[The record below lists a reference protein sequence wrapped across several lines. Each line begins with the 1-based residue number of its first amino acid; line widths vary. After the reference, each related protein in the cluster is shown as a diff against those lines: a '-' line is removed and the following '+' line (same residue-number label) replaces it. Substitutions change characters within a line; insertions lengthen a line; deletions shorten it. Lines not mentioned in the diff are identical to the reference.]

1 MVLRFVKYAY
11 EIAFVNALFLLV
23 VGIVLIPIVFGLI
36 MLSGP
41 ASNYFD
47 EGYDPCYPQP
57 FDGCQ

>member
-36 MLSGP
+36 WLSEP
-41 ASNYFD
+41 TSNYFD
-47 EGYDPCYPQP
+47 EGYDPCHPQP

>member
-36 MLSGP
+36 LLSEP
-41 ASNYFD
+41 TSDYFD
-47 EGYDPCYPQP
+47 EGYDPCLPQP
-57 FDGCQ
+57 YDGCE

>member
-36 MLSGP
+36 LLSEP
-41 ASNYFD
+41 TANYFD
-47 EGYDPCYPQP
+47 EGYDPCHPQP

>member
-23 VGIVLIPIVFGLI
+23 VGIVLIPIVFGLLL
-36 MLSGP
+36 LSEP
-41 ASNYFD
+41 TSNYFD
-47 EGYDPCYPQP
+47 EGYDPCHPQL